1 MLIKLK
7 GQLDPELT
15 AIGLQPGDE
24 ITAQPDPMSKV
35 GGMHFT
41 AYYRMQQYNCSVW
54 PENYEII
61 HKN

>member
-7 GQLDPELT
+7 GDLEPELT
-15 AIGLQPGDE
+15 NIGLKPGDE
-24 ITAQPDPMSKV
+24 IIAQPDPVSKV

-41 AYYRMQQYNCSVW
+41 FYRNSHPFNCSVW

-61 HKN
+61 YKN